1 MIDKQAFALLK
12 TIYKNANFGYKV
24 FDIIELISLVPKE
37 YAFEVEKFNES
48 INTLLA
54 NGYISVKYQD
64 DAEICLSILPSG
76 RLVFEN
82 FDREKKDNQKIK
94 NRYYLSAFW
103 GSFVGVFTAISVS
116 FALYFLLRGVF
127 NAF

>member
-37 YAFEVEKFNES
+37 YAFNIEKFNES

-103 GSFVGVFTAISVS
+103 GSFVGVFTAISV
-116 FALYFLLRGVF
+116 FLALYFLLRGVF

>member
-12 TIYKNANFGYKV
+12 TVYKNANFGYKV
-24 FDIIELISLVPKE
+24 FDIVELISLIPKE
-37 YAFEVEKFNES
+37 YAFDVEKFNES